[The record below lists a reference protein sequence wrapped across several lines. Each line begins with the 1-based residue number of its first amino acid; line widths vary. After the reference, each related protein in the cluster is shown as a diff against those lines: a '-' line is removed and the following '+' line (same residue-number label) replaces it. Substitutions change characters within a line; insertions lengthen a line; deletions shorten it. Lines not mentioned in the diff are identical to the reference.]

1 MLSRA
6 LINGNNLAWCSDN
19 GEWLLCHQS
28 DEGEESKSGQARS
41 SLTNSPCHIQ
51 VNSNLKLSRH
61 DKITFVFRKPRWRSP
76 CPHNKKSFDRREK
89 SYFPHRE
96 DLKSYLLVDSEKYFP
111 NDIAGENGFS
121 LKSRNYF
128 PSDMDTLSATDGWMR
143 RTGKL
148 AGRYFIELAIFIDRD
163 LFKIMAEN
171 FPLDTEEHI
180 IQVVL
185 AMINAVRFIRMNVF
199 SLFSAEL

>member
-1 MLSRA
+1 MH
-6 LINGNNLAWCSDN
+6 
-19 GEWLLCHQS
+19 E
-28 DEGEESKSGQARS
+28 ARHH
-41 SLTNSPCHIQ
+41 TI
-51 VNSNLKLSRH
+51 
-61 DKITFVFRKPRWRSP
+61 DFVFRKPRWKSS

-89 SYFPHRE
+89 SYFPHRA

-148 AGRYFIELAIFIDRD
+148 AGKYFIELAIFIDRD

-199 SLFSAEL
+199 FCLFLVQSCKILGPAVV

>member
-1 MLSRA
+1 
-6 LINGNNLAWCSDN
+6 
-19 GEWLLCHQS
+19 
-28 DEGEESKSGQARS
+28 
-41 SLTNSPCHIQ
+41 
-51 VNSNLKLSRH
+51 
-61 DKITFVFRKPRWRSP
+61 
-76 CPHNKKSFDRREK
+76 
-89 SYFPHRE
+89 
-96 DLKSYLLVDSEKYFP
+96 
-111 NDIAGENGFS
+111 
-121 LKSRNYF
+121 
-128 PSDMDTLSATDGWMR
+128 MDTLSATDGWIR

-185 AMINAVRFIRMNVF
+185 AMINAVRFIRMNVL

>member
-1 MLSRA
+1 MSQ
-6 LINGNNLAWCSDN
+6 NNII
-19 GEWLLCHQS
+19 
-28 DEGEESKSGQARS
+28 K
-41 SLTNSPCHIQ
+41 T
-51 VNSNLKLSRH
+51 
-61 DKITFVFRKPRWRSP
+61 FRKPRWRSS
-76 CPHNKKSFDRREK
+76 CPHNKKSFDRGEK
-89 SYFPHRE
+89 SYFPRRG

-185 AMINAVRFIRMNVF
+185 AMINAVSFNRMNVF